1 MMGGTVD
8 LTLTDLNKYYACILF
23 STKDH
28 NTGALTPERV
38 SQATIDNLATWRKSG
53 NGIFVIT
60 DSASRDYT
68 NIEDA
73 KENNGSFAFTANR
86 LAFNMVFSC

>member
-1 MMGGTVD
+1 
-8 LTLTDLNKYYACILF
+8 LTKVHRDGPLP
-23 STKDH
+23 
-28 NTGALTPERV
+28 PERV

-86 LAFNMVFSC
+86 LAFNFVSYNSGVVVSAAVQCTEG